1 VKAKHRKRLDRLAS
15 DVDFLRAA
23 NARQTREIAELRET
37 ARRNDITIRGAIVPW
52 LSDLAEGVTDGT
64 VQFSVETE
72 AAEVT
77 SVEGWRRFTPGLRE
91 WHCTYTSSRRTVE
104 DGELVEHRG
113 GKLL

>member
-1 VKAKHRKRLDRLAS
+1 LDRLAS

-23 NARQTREIAELRET
+23 NARQAREIVELRESV
-37 ARRNDITIRGAIVPW
+37 RRNDITIRGAIVPW
-52 LSDLAEGVTDGT
+52 LSDLAEGVNDGT
-64 VQFSVETE
+64 VQFSVDTE
-72 AAEVT
+72 MMDVSMGGLDGAVT
-77 SVEGWRRFTPGLRE
+77 RIAGLRE